1 MSTEITISAAE
12 CSDEIKL
19 TGEINT
25 GNNLQGEISA
35 CGDVLAITLPADAA
49 EQTIVL
55 QDGQVAVD
63 TRGAKPLVK
72 IGDGVTAWADLPYKE
87 VTYIEA

>member
-1 MSTEITISAAE
+1 MSTEITLSAAN

-25 GNNLQGEISA
+25 GNNLAGEISV
-35 CGDVLAITLPADAA
+35 CGDVFKIDLPADAA
-49 EQTIVL
+49 QQTVVL
-55 QDGQVAVD
+55 NDGQIAVD
-63 TRGAKPLVK
+63 TRGTKPLVK

-87 VTYIEA
+87 VTYIE